1 MASNEMPEQQD
12 LPIETYNSSGHTLMF
27 VVIFLIMAGLAV
39 GEIITLSKMN
49 TLNSTVQA
57 QIEQTRKET
66 SAQLQGRLSSSIGE
80 IQRSNA
86 QQFEAMK
93 TEVDGAANRMGST
106 TAQLRK
112 TKTML
117 SKLEREQQTQAEQL
131 KQEISQKADAQQFG
145 ALSQD
150 VSSTRT
156 DLDTTKKAVDTLRS
170 DLGMTRSEL
179 GTLIARNHDDIETL
193 RKLGERDYFEFTLNR
208 KQPQRVANVG
218 LDLTRTNVKRHRYNI
233 ALTVDD
239 VQVERKDRAINEPV
253 FCYVGGSKKAY
264 EVVVN
269 SVESNTVK
277 GYLSTPK
284 GVTEVAERSEGTQT
298 H

>member
-1 MASNEMPEQQD
+1 MAINEMPEQQD
-12 LPIETYNSSGHTLMF
+12 LPIETGNSSGHTLTF
-27 VVIFLIMAGLAV
+27 VLIFVLLAGLAV
-39 GEIITLSKMN
+39 GEIITVSKMN

-57 QIEQTRKET
+57 QIEQTRKGM
-66 SAQLQGRLSSSIGE
+66 SAQLQERLSSTVGE

-93 TEVDGAANRMGST
+93 TEVDGAGKRMGST

-117 SKLEREQQTQAEQL
+117 SKLEQDQQAQAAQL
-131 KQEISQKADAQQFG
+131 KSEISQKADAQQVG
-145 ALSQD
+145 VLSQD

-156 DLDTTKKAVDTLRS
+156 DLDTTKKTVDTLRS

-193 RKLGERDYFEFTLNR
+193 RKLGERDYFEFTLDRNH
-208 KQPQRVANVG
+208 PQRVANVG
-218 LDLTRTNVKRHRYNI
+218 LALTKTNVKHHRYNL

-239 VQVERKDRAINEPV
+239 VQVERKDRAMNEPV
-253 FCYVGGSKKAY
+253 FFYIGGSKKPY

-269 SVESNTVK
+269 SVQSNTVK
-277 GYLSTPK
+277 GYVSTPK

>member
-1 MASNEMPEQQD
+1 MAIDEMPEQQD
-12 LPIETYNSSGHTLMF
+12 LPMEPYNSSGHTLMF
-27 VVIFLIMAGLAV
+27 VVIFVVMAGLAV

-49 TLNSTVQA
+49 TLNSAVQA
-57 QIEQTRKET
+57 QIEQTRKEM

-86 QQFEAMK
+86 QQFEALK
-93 TEVDGAANRMGST
+93 TEVDGAANRVGST

-117 SKLEREQQTQAEQL
+117 SKLEQDQQVQASQL
-131 KQEISQKADAQQFG
+131 KREISQKADAQQVG

-150 VSSTRT
+150 VSTTRT
-156 DLDTTKKAVDTLRS
+156 DLDTTKQAVDTLRS

-193 RKLGERDYFEFTLNR
+193 RKLGERDYFEFTLDRNH
-208 KQPQRVANVG
+208 PQRVANVG
-218 LDLTRTNVKRHRYNI
+218 LALTKTNVKHHRYNL

-239 VQVERKDRAINEPV
+239 VQVERKDRAVNEPV
-253 FCYVGGSKKAY
+253 FMYVGGSKKPY
-264 EVVVN
+264 EIVVN
-269 SVESNTVK
+269 SVQSNTVK

-284 GVTEVAERSEGTQT
+284 GVSEVAERSEGTQT

>member
-1 MASNEMPEQQD
+1 MAIDEMPEQQD
-12 LPIETYNSSGHTLMF
+12 LPIETYHNSGHTLMF
-27 VVIFLIMAGLAV
+27 VVIFVIMAGLAV
-39 GEIITLSKMN
+39 GEFMTLSKMN

-57 QIEQTRKET
+57 QIEQTRKEM
-66 SAQLQGRLSSSIGE
+66 SKQLQGRLSSSIGE

-93 TEVDGAANRMGST
+93 TEVDGAGKRMGST

-117 SKLEREQQTQAEQL
+117 SKLEQEQQTQAEQL
-131 KQEISQKADAQQFG
+131 KREISQKADAQQVG

-156 DLDTTKKAVDTLRS
+156 DLDTTKKTVDTLRS

-193 RKLGERDYFEFTLNR
+193 RKLGERDYFEFTLDRNH
-208 KQPQRVANVG
+208 PQRVANVG
-218 LDLTRTNVKRHRYNI
+218 LDLTKTNVKHHRYNL

-239 VQVERKDRAINEPV
+239 VQVERKDRAMNEPV
-253 FCYVGGSKKAY
+253 FFYVGGSKKPY

-269 SVESNTVK
+269 SVQSNTIK
-277 GYLSTPK
+277 GYVSTPK
-284 GVTEVAERSEGTQT
+284 GVTEVAERSEGTQP